1 MPTKYTREQ
10 YSTAANNFA
19 KRYDYN
25 DIPDHINDIMV
36 SIMYTR
42 DKIQPGGSFVQTVCN
57 NNLHNAISYA
67 DKECTKYI
75 RLLSL
80 CCRFCHVESNG
91 Q

>member
-19 KRYDYN
+19 NRYGYE
-25 DIPDHINDIMV
+25 IISDHINDIMI

-42 DKIQPGGSFVQTVCN
+42 DGIQFGGSFVQAVCKN
-57 NNLHNAISYA
+57 DLHNAISYA